1 MRLLHRD
8 AQGTYYLKEI
18 ADALEERYAIL
29 SHRWYPDGD
38 ILYADLANQ
47 QQPEIRNKQGWRKL
61 RYAVDQ
67 AERDRY
73 RYVWIDTCCI
83 DKTSSTELSEA
94 INSMFFWYQQA
105 QVCYAYLWDISSEC
119 PPLSDA
125 RTPNAEGDVSETP
138 GEGQYSQAVD
148 AHPES
153 AVVRQWRVK
162 FTECSWF
169 TRGWTLQE
177 LIAPREVRFFGVD
190 WNRLGSSHHLVE
202 TIAARTLIDADLL
215 RGRKE
220 LKRYSIAQRMSWAAD
235 RVTSRIEDRAYSLLG
250 LFDVN
255 VPLLYGEREKAFMR
269 LQEEII
275 RRSNDQSI
283 LAWGYDMAVDE
294 NPGAL
299 LARSPADFRGSS
311 GIRFRHSNYGGKALQ
326 LDSQALRGTFFARW
340 VGDGLWTADLNCE
353 DSKGGTIKLSVVPLQ
368 SHDDWEKHF
377 EPRSSAKWWNKG
389 FSAHWLDQLGSPGI
403 VAVARAGHGFC
414 SRISS
419 SRAFPGPLAPN
430 TWPGV
435 KHDYI
440 VAEGLE
446 KLRIVLSRGHE
457 NFYCGPLKLSVY
469 PSKIRDRGLLKD
481 LIVHPEY
488 LTPATTDLAQAQSLR
503 PVVTRFTHNDAAAL
517 VIQLEN
523 QEREMVKVTC
533 TAKFAS
539 QRERNGG
546 YDCMGSLVVKRFRGQ
561 WKDSSLPRTA
571 WHDFASHPKHRFLGH
586 AAFCTLDL
594 KDGWRFST
602 RMTVMGSTV
611 PEVHLELGIL
621 PPTTSRTGNMG
632 GPEQLAGREDGKV
645 QFEAA

>member
-8 AQGTYYLKEI
+8 AQGTYHLKEI

-38 ILYADLANQ
+38 ILYGDLSNQ
-47 QQPEIRNKQGWRKL
+47 HQPEIKEKQGWRKIQ
-61 RYAVDQ
+61 YAVDQ
-67 AERDRY
+67 AELHGY

-83 DKTSSTELSEA
+83 DKTSSAELSEA

-119 PPLSDA
+119 PQLSDA
-125 RTPNAEGDVSETP
+125 RVP
-138 GEGQYSQAVD
+138 GEESEGSAASGRDRDGQAPD
-148 AHPES
+148 ADSES
-153 AVVRQWRVK
+153 EVLQQWRVT
-162 FTECSWF
+162 FAECSWF

-177 LIAPREVRFFGVD
+177 LIAPREVLFFGVD

-255 VPLLYGEREKAFMR
+255 IPLLYGEREKAFMR

-275 RRSNDQSI
+275 RRSPDESI
-283 LAWGYDMAVDE
+283 FAWGYDMSVDE
-294 NPGAL
+294 TPGRL
-299 LARSPADFRGSS
+299 LACSPADFRSSS
-311 GIRFRHSNYGGKALQ
+311 GIRFRHSNDGGKALQ
-326 LDSQALRGTFFARW
+326 LDGQALRGTFFARYA
-340 VGDGLWTADLNCE
+340 GDGF
-353 DSKGGTIKLSVVPLQ
+353 
-368 SHDDWEKHF
+368 HDDWERHF
-377 EPRSSAKWWNKG
+377 QPTYP
-389 FSAHWLDQLGSPGI
+389 FSDDWLKQLGSPGI

-419 SRAFPGPLAPN
+419 SLAFPGPLAPN
-430 TWPGV
+430 TWPGSNRE
-435 KHDYI
+435 YI
-440 VAEGLE
+440 VAEGLA

-457 NFYCGPLKLSVY
+457 NFHCGPLKLSVY
-469 PSKIRDRGLLKD
+469 PSKDRDRGLLKD
-481 LIVHPEY
+481 LTVYPEQ
-488 LTPATTDLAQAQSLR
+488 LTPATRDLAQDQSLR
-503 PVVTRFTHNDAAAL
+503 PVVTRFTYNDAAAL

-523 QEREMVKVTC
+523 QEREMVEVTC

-546 YDCMGSLVVKRFRGQ
+546 YDCMGSLVVKKLRGQ
-561 WKDSSLPRTA
+561 WKDRSLPRTA
-571 WHDFASHPKHRFLGH
+571 WNDFEDHPKHRFLGH

-594 KDGWRFST
+594 KDGWKFFT
-602 RMTVMGSTV
+602 RMTVMGITE
-611 PEVHLELGIL
+611 PEVHLEFGIL
-621 PPTTSRTGNMG
+621 PPTTSRAGNMG
-632 GPEQLAGREDGKV
+632 GIKQLAGREDGKV